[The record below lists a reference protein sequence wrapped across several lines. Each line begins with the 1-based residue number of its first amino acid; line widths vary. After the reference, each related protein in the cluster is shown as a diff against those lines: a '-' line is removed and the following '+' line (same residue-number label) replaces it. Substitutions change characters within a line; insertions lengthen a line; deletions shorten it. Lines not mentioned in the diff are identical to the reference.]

1 MSLDFGFEFLIFYV
15 VLLIWAL
22 IEIANYVFLGKYT
35 VRSVSVI
42 LNNEAKVCL
51 LNMSFAIF
59 VN

>member
-15 VLLIWAL
+15 VLLIWEL

-42 LNNEAKVCL
+42 LNNEAKVCMF
-51 LNMSFAIF
+51 NMFSAIF
-59 VN
+59 VT